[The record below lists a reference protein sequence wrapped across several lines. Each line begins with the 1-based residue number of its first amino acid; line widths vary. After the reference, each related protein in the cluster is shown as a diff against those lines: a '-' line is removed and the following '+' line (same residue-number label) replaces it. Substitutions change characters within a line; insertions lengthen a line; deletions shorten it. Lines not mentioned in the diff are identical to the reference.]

1 MAPVGHPFPLKTYA
15 AISSAFALC
24 AAWGLLAP
32 ATARAAEG
40 AGGNTAVAS
49 RTSSDY
55 IREGRVD
62 VGQPTLI
69 ELLNDLKK

>member
-1 MAPVGHPFPLKTYA
+1 MGPAG
-15 AISSAFALC
+15 
-24 AAWGLLAP
+24 P

-40 AGGNTAVAS
+40 AEGNTAVAS